1 MFSCDII
8 KRAFDLIPSLW
19 SILEQAPRT
28 LVHNDCSPRNICLR
42 IPTADT
48 KSLTTASDEE
58 SFKKTGVPYSD
69 DRSLCMYDWECAYAG
84 APQHDVVEFLSFTP
98 TTHSVRKELIE
109 FYRHHLEYY
118 SGREF
123 PAEKL
128 AYVNVLMLSF
138 IDACVGFMRSTTYAV
153 LIMQ

>member
-1 MFSCDII
+1 MR
-8 KRAFDLIPSLW
+8 RAFDLIPSLW
-19 SILEQAPRT
+19 STLEQAPRT
-28 LVHNDCSPRNICLR
+28 LVQNDCNPRNICLR

-69 DRSLCMYDWECAYAG
+69 DRCLCMYDWELSYAG
-84 APQHDVVEFLSFTP
+84 APQHDVVEFLSFSLSPSTA
-98 TTHSVRKELIE
+98 HSVRKELIE

-128 AYVNVLMLSF
+128 AIWLFIVSF
-138 IDACVGFMRSTTYAV
+138 IDDCVGFMRSTTYAV
-153 LIMQ
+153 LILQWIE